1 MARLRKQRHMNT
13 ILRHHEGIME
23 EPGENNFNSER
34 STAMSG
40 IRRKRYV
47 SFLLALILTAAM
59 CMPTVQVSA
68 DSELVVNRSEKILY
82 LGGSDISGTEAVY
95 DFYIRNKPSNYGE
108 LYQFRWTSI
117 RNRVATVDSKGL
129 TTAVSTGTTT
139 ITCTITDRA
148 TGEVVSVSSA
158 EVTVKQ
164 NAGAVEIT
172 NYPEDRT
179 VYAGDTIDFNRNMT
193 PKTGI
198 GKATDKTRWVLTD
211 NTAGAEVDLSNGEVV
226 AAHAGSYTITA
237 YTYQSSLYP
246 IEVGEDGEYTNYT
259 SVSEPVTIT
268 VMEKEPTPT
277 PALTDNPTPTPA
289 PVIPTQVP
297 TSTPVPVTPT
307 QVPTPTPVPVTPTQ
321 APSGTLERYVLDAG
335 TSNDTNRYLSRA
347 WTGISG
353 VSQFV
358 SLDGSYCVADDKGDV
373 ITVYKTDGMKIL
385 DSVNI
390 TKEMPLY
397 GSCAEGPDGSLY
409 VVLGETDTEG
419 SGTAEVMFVG
429 KYDWNGK
436 LLDFVT
442 YIGNETSDA
451 FPWLDDN
458 DFATQIPFDAAN
470 CNIAFGNGVMAVYYG
485 REMYSGHQGSHAL
498 MIHYEDM
505 SKASEYEIPYASHS
519 FDQKVI
525 LTADGA
531 FLFADLGDAF
541 DRGICITKAAPG
553 EEKAEAVPFHFAQSS
568 THHYNHIFAELG
580 GIADVGIGYL
590 IAGSSE
596 ETLATQLPTQEAYI
610 RLNETTYSYAYY
622 NDARNLYVQVLK
634 TDFENWTG
642 AEMFALDGETRVCD
656 STGGSST
663 YLTGDEVDYGVR
675 WLTDY
680 ELPYTVVNPQLVET
694 ENGFL
699 YFYEL
704 HEYGQLGSWVGY
716 EGFEYDST
724 WVIPL
729 DGTGSP
735 ISEPV
740 LVGNCRL
747 NCSSDPVI
755 SDGAVYWTVN
765 EGNQLVI
772 YRYIY

>member
-1 MARLRKQRHMNT
+1 
-13 ILRHHEGIME
+13 
-23 EPGENNFNSER
+23 
-34 STAMSG
+34 MSG

-297 TSTPVPVTPT
+297 TPTSVPVTPT

-321 APSGTLERYVLDAG
+321 VPTPTPVSVTPTQAPSGTLERYVLDAS

-353 VSQFV
+353 VSQFI

-373 ITVYKTDGMKIL
+373 ITVYKTDGTKIL
-385 DSVNI
+385 ASVNI

-436 LLDFVT
+436 LLDFIT

-451 FPWLDDN
+451 FPWLNDN

-610 RLNETTYSYAYY
+610 RLNETTYSYVYY

-634 TDFENWTG
+634 TDFKNWTG

-735 ISEPV
+735 LYEPI

>member
-1 MARLRKQRHMNT
+1 
-13 ILRHHEGIME
+13 
-23 EPGENNFNSER
+23 
-34 STAMSG
+34 MSG

-59 CMPTVQVSA
+59 CMPAVQVSA
-68 DSELVVNRSEKILY
+68 ESELVVNRSEKVLY

-108 LYQFRWTSI
+108 LYQFRWTSV
-117 RNRVATVDSKGL
+117 RNQVATVDSKGL

-148 TGEVVSVSSA
+148 TGEIVSVSSA

-179 VYAGDTIDFNRNMT
+179 VYVGDTIDFNRSLT
-193 PKTGI
+193 PKTGT
-198 GKATDKTRWVLTD
+198 GEATDKTRWVLTD

-237 YTYQSSLYP
+237 YTYQSSSYP
-246 IEVGEDGEYTNYT
+246 IEIGEDGEYTNYT
-259 SVSEPVTIT
+259 AVSEPVTIT
-268 VMEKEPTPT
+268 VLEKEP
-277 PALTDNPTPTPA
+277 A
-289 PVIPTQVP
+289 
-297 TSTPVPVTPT
+297 
-307 QVPTPTPVPVTPTQ
+307 PTPVPTTTPAPSPAPTQ

-335 TSNDTNRYLSRA
+335 TSNDTNRYMSRA

-373 ITVYKTDGMKIL
+373 ITVYKTDGTKIL
-385 DSVNI
+385 ASVNI

-525 LTADGA
+525 PTADGA

-553 EEKAEAVPFHFAQSS
+553 EDKAEAVPFHFAQSS

-735 ISEPV
+735 LSEPV
-740 LVGNCRL
+740 LVGSCRL

-755 SDGAVYWTVN
+755 SNKAVYWTVN
-765 EGNQLVI
+765 EGDQLVI

>member
-1 MARLRKQRHMNT
+1 
-13 ILRHHEGIME
+13 
-23 EPGENNFNSER
+23 
-34 STAMSG
+34 MSG

-297 TSTPVPVTPT
+297 TPTPVPVTPT
-307 QVPTPTPVPVTPTQ
+307 QVPTPTPVPVTPTQVPTPTPVSVTPTQ

-436 LLDFVT
+436 LLDFIT

-451 FPWLDDN
+451 FPWLNDN

>member
-1 MARLRKQRHMNT
+1 
-13 ILRHHEGIME
+13 
-23 EPGENNFNSER
+23 
-34 STAMSG
+34 MSG
-40 IRRKRYV
+40 IRRKQYV

-59 CMPTVQVSA
+59 CMPAVQVSA

-108 LYQFRWTSI
+108 LYQFRWTSV

-164 NAGAVEIT
+164 NASAVEIT

-226 AAHAGSYTITA
+226 AARAGSYTITA
-237 YTYQSSLYP
+237 YTYQSSSYP
-246 IEVGEDGEYTNYT
+246 IEIGEDGEYTNYT
-259 SVSEPVTIT
+259 AVSEPVTIT
-268 VMEKEPTPT
+268 VLEKEPTPT

-289 PVIPTQVP
+289 PVIPTQAP
-297 TSTPVPVTPT
+297 TPIPVPVTPT
-307 QVPTPTPVPVTPTQ
+307 QAPTPTPTPVTPTQAPTTTPAPSPAPTQ

-358 SLDGSYCVADDKGDV
+358 SLDGSYCVVDDKGDV
-373 ITVYKTDGMKIL
+373 ITVYKTDGTKIL
-385 DSVNI
+385 ASIDI

-436 LLDFVT
+436 LLDSVT

-525 LTADGA
+525 PTADGA

-568 THHYNHIFAELG
+568 THHYNYIFAELG

-610 RLNETTYSYAYY
+610 RLNATTYSYAYY

-735 ISEPV
+735 LSEPV
-740 LVGNCRL
+740 LVGSCRL